1 MRKLGPTLRE
11 TRRSVC
17 YEDPS
22 GTFPSPNSSAPTG
35 FTLLAGS
42 SNQFVAVPSS
52 MLPIAGFQFTLNG
65 AEFGRRQG
73 QLHRAAGR
81 HRLIADAAATSAL
94 PRRTDVISAT
104 EQV

>member
-11 TRRSVC
+11 TRMSAC

-52 MLPIAGFQFTLNG
+52 VLADQRLSVLAQLTVFARRARHASCGRSGHWMTLI
-65 AEFGRRQG
+65 FG
-73 QLHRAAGR
+73 
-81 HRLIADAAATSAL
+81 
-94 PRRTDVISAT
+94 T
-104 EQV
+104 ETAV

>member
-11 TRRSVC
+11 TRMSVC

-81 HRLIADAAATSAL
+81 HRLIADAAAMSVL
-94 PRRTDVISAT
+94 PRRTDVVSAT
-104 EQV
+104 DQV